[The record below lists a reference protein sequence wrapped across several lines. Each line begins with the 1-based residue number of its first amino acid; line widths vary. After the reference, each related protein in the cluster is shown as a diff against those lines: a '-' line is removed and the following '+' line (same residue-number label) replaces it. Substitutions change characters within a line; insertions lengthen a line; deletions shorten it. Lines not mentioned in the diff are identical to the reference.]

1 MISEIT
7 NILHYFCLSN
17 LIFLIGLFAWR
28 YHYDLRIRIAAGFSF
43 GIICYI
49 ILSLDPNMLIPLPIR
64 VGLFGGLLSLPF
76 FFWIL
81 SSAIFVDN
89 FHPKLWHWS
98 ILVGK
103 ILISALLVY
112 PVLDEI
118 NMRGPIESETVLAHI
133 IVPTLLSLAFVL
145 AAILQTYSGRKDD
158 LIETR
163 RRLREVHILV
173 TGSVITFSIF
183 SHLILRGKALSEI
196 LDLLNVV
203 LAWGLILAFMHLVLE
218 LKDGLVDPEP
228 DGEIEEEERV
238 IQADPALKRKLVL
251 AFEEEKLY
259 RKEGLTIGQL
269 AEDLEVQ
276 EYKLRRLINQAMG
289 FRNFPDFLNRYR
301 IQEACEILLDSGK
314 DEFPIIRIA
323 MDLGYQSLGPFNRA
337 FKELTGVTPTE
348 FRKNRE
354 RQPQV

>member
-17 LIFLIGLFAWR
+17 LIFLIGLFAWK
-28 YHYDLRIRIAAGFSF
+28 YNYDLRIRIAAGFSF
-43 GIICYI
+43 GIVSYI
-49 ILSLDPNMLIPLPIR
+49 ILSLDPDLRISFPLRI
-64 VGLFGGLLSLPF
+64 VLFAGLLSLPF

-81 SSAIFVDN
+81 SSAIFKDH
-89 FHPKLWHWS
+89 FRLKAWHW
-98 ILVGK
+98 LLLFGK
-103 ILISALLVY
+103 IAVSALLVY
-112 PVLDEI
+112 PVLDQI
-118 NMRGPIESETVLAHI
+118 SMRGPIESETVLAHI
-133 IVPTLLSLAFVL
+133 IVPTLISLAFVL
-145 AAILQTYSGRKDD
+145 FAIFQTYSGRKDD
-158 LIETR
+158 LVETR
-163 RRLREVHILV
+163 RRLREVHILM
-173 TGSVITFSIF
+173 TGSVITFGIF
-183 SHLILRGKALSEI
+183 SHLILRGKTLSEV
-196 LDLLNVV
+196 LDLINVL
-203 LAWGLILAFMHLVLE
+203 LAWGLILAFMYLVLE

-228 DGEIEEEERV
+228 SMGTEEEERIV
-238 IQADPALKRKLVL
+238 QADPILKKKLVL

-301 IQEACEILLDSGK
+301 IQEACEILLDPRK
-314 DEFPIIRIA
+314 DELPIIRIA

-354 RQPQV
+354 RQLQT